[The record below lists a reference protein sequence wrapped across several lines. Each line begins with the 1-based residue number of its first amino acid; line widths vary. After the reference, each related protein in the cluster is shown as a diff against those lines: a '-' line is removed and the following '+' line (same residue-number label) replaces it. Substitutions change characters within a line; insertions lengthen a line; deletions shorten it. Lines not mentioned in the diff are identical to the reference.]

1 MNLLKYPFKEVIVLA
16 IVTVGENEPFEKVL
30 KRFKRIVEKEG
41 ILTEVKRRQFYEKPS
56 EKKKRKERAARK
68 RIIKAIKKQKNLL

>member
-1 MNLLKYPFKEVIVLA
+1 MA
-16 IVTVGENEPFEKVL
+16 IVEVGENESFEKVL
-30 KRFKRIVEKEG
+30 KKFKRIVEKEG

-68 RIIKAIKKQKNLL
+68 RLLKALKKKNLL

>member
-1 MNLLKYPFKEVIVLA
+1 VE
-16 IVTVGENEPFEKVL
+16 VGENESFEKVL
-30 KRFKRIVEKEG
+30 KKFKRIVEKEG

-68 RIIKAIKKQKNLL
+68 RLLKALKKKNLL

>member
-1 MNLLKYPFKEVIVLA
+1 MA
-16 IVTVGENEPFEKVL
+16 IVEVYDNEPFEKAF
-30 KRFKRIVEKEG
+30 KRFKRIVEREG

-68 RIIKAIKKQKNLL
+68 RIIKALKRRSVL

>member
-1 MNLLKYPFKEVIVLA
+1 MA
-16 IVTVGENEPFEKVL
+16 IVEIMENEPFEKAF

-56 EKKKRKERAARK
+56 EKKKRKERQARK
-68 RIIKAIKKQKNLL
+68 RIIKALKKRSLL